1 MNNFCIYK
9 ELQKESL
16 FNELTDELLKLNSL
30 NGNDNYAVE
39 IWNIA
44 KDYAYS
50 IATAEYPLGMFK
62 ICRSKIQNKYF
73 ILSLSYTNVYE
84 TCLACI
90 FTMILKSADKAV
102 VEQIT
107 NNISVYDF
115 LPTYRNSIISIIEK
129 IS

>member
-1 MNNFCIYK
+1 MKNLRIYK

-16 FNELTDELLKLNSL
+16 FNEWTDELVILNSFY
-30 NGNDNYAVE
+30 DNENFAAE

-62 ICRSKIQNKYF
+62 ICQSEIKKKYPPF
-73 ILSLSYTNVYE
+73 CFNASD

-90 FTMILKSADKAV
+90 CTMIYKSADKAV
-102 VEQIT
+102 VKQIT
-107 NNISVYDF
+107 DYISVNQFFPIY
-115 LPTYRNSIISIIEK
+115 LE
-129 IS
+129 